1 MSVNEQK
8 LFETCI
14 QAVDR
19 EGVLLLFPVENKPE
33 PRALWHVLYPGEH
46 MRWAWDE
53 TADRRVVGLWHLKVE
68 LSRSE
73 RVVYSKWLGGRATLF
88 SLDVFRA
95 MLSAMR
101 ELRPALGEV
110 LSGEA
115 RDLMDVLRDDSPK
128 STKALRRA
136 CGLLGKEHETAF
148 NRAMRELWERGLVV
162 GAGEEDEGGY
172 PSLSVGATELL
183 FEDLWK
189 ASAPGGPARQRAK
202 DRARL
207 DEILA
212 KRPAFARTFRRVTE
226 KLRAG

>member
-1 MSVNEQK
+1 MNEHK
-8 LFETCI
+8 LFEKCI

-19 EGVLLLFPVENKPE
+19 EGVLLLFPVENKAE

-88 SLDVFRA
+88 SLALFRA

-101 ELRPALGEV
+101 GLRPALDEG
-110 LSGEA
+110 LSREA
-115 RDLMDVLRDDSPK
+115 RDLLDVLRDDSPK

-148 NRAMRELWERGLVV
+148 NRGMRQLWERGLVV

-189 ASAPGGPARQRAK
+189 ASAEDRPARERTA

-207 DEILA
+207 DEALA
-212 KRPAFARTFRRVTE
+212 KRPSFARTFRRVTE
-226 KLRAG
+226 KLREG

>member
-1 MSVNEQK
+1 VNDQK
-8 LFETCI
+8 LFEKCI
-14 QAVDR
+14 QAVER

-33 PRALWHVLYPGEH
+33 PRALWHVLFPGEH

-88 SLDVFRA
+88 SLELFRA
-95 MLSAMR
+95 MLNALR
-101 ELRPALGEV
+101 ELRPELDSG
-110 LSGEA
+110 LSSEA
-115 RDLMDVLRDDSPK
+115 RDLLDVLRDDSPK

-148 NRAMRELWERGLVV
+148 NRGMRELWERGLVV

-189 ASAPGGPARQRAK
+189 ASLPEAAARTRAK

-212 KRPAFARTFRRVTE
+212 KRPSFARAFRRVSE